1 MAPTMKGWVVPA
13 SVMLHVVVV
22 AALLPW
28 PAGPAS
34 DTAEPSIEVELVQRP
49 DAIQGAPVTASVAAA
64 PSPTPTAEAASPPPP
79 PEAEPPEA
87 EPAVPVRG
95 PSGAGSPMNA
105 PAVNLGNA
113 EDTREGVDVT
123 GKGVIPARPDSAFRN
138 LPPAYPIE
146 ATRQRAQGTVTLLI
160 HVSAQGRPQDVVIA
174 SSSGAASLDRAAR
187 NAVRQWRFT
196 PARNQGTPVPFDY
209 SLDIRFVLGD
219 KQ

>member
-1 MAPTMKGWVVPA
+1 
-13 SVMLHVVVV
+13 MLHAVVV

-28 PAGPAS
+28 PAGRGS
-34 DTAEPSIEVELVQRP
+34 DTEEPSIEVELVQRP
-49 DAIQGAPVTASVAAA
+49 DAVQGAPVTASVAAA
-64 PSPTPTAEAASPPPP
+64 PSPPPVAEAASPSPPLQ
-79 PEAEPPEA
+79 AEPSGA
-87 EPAVPVRG
+87 EPAAPVRG
-95 PSGAGSPMNA
+95 PSGAAAPMSA
-105 PAVNLGNA
+105 PAVNLGNS
-113 EDTREGVDVT
+113 EETREGVDVT

-138 LPPAYPIE
+138 LPPAYPAE
-146 ATRQRAQGTVTLLI
+146 AARQRAQGTVTLLI

>member
-1 MAPTMKGWVVPA
+1 MKGWVVPA
-13 SVMLHVVVV
+13 SLLLHAVVV

-28 PAGPAS
+28 PGRRGS
-34 DTAEPSIEVELVQRP
+34 DTAEPTIEVEFVQRP
-49 DAIQGAPVTASVAAA
+49 DATQGAAVTAPVIA
-64 PSPTPTAEAASPPPP
+64 PPVPTPGAKAANPPPP
-79 PEAEPPEA
+79 PQADPSEPD
-87 EPAVPVRG
+87 PATLPTRG
-95 PSGAGSPMNA
+95 PAA
-105 PAVNLGNA
+105 PAAPASAAAVNLGNA
-113 EDTREGVDVT
+113 EETLEGVKVT
-123 GKGVIPARPDSAFRN
+123 GKGVIPARPDSAYRN
-138 LPPAYPIE
+138 LPPAYPAE
-146 ATRQRAQGTVTLLI
+146 AARQRAQGTVGLLI

>member
-1 MAPTMKGWVVPA
+1 MKGWVLLA
-13 SVMLHVVVV
+13 SVMLHAVVV

-28 PAGPAS
+28 PAGRAS
-34 DTAEPSIEVELVQRP
+34 DTEEPSIEVELVQRP
-49 DAIQGAPVTASVAAA
+49 DAVQGAPVTASVAAA
-64 PSPTPTAEAASPPPP
+64 PSPPSVAEAASPPPP
-79 PEAEPPEA
+79 LQAEPSGA
-87 EPAVPVRG
+87 EPAAPVRG
-95 PSGAGSPMNA
+95 PSGAASPMSA
-105 PAVNLGNA
+105 PAVNLGNS
-113 EDTREGVDVT
+113 EETREGVDVT

-138 LPPAYPIE
+138 LPPAYPAE
-146 ATRQRAQGTVTLLI
+146 AARQRAQGTVTLLI